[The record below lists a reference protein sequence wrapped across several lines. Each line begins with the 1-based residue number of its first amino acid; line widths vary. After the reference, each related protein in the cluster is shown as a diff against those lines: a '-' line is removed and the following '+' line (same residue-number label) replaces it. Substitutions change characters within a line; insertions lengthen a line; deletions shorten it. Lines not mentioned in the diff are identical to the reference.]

1 MRRSKGQ
8 PIGEVIKE
16 LLKNYDITSKFN
28 EAHVITSWDK
38 LMGPSVTKYTVKIE
52 VEKRILF
59 VKLSNAALK
68 QELSYASQ
76 KIKKMMND
84 EVGEKYYLMFVFINT
99 LVR

>member
-16 LLKNYDITSKFN
+16 LLKNYDLTSKFN

-68 QELSYASQ
+68 QELSYARQ
-76 KIKKMMND
+76 KIKKC
-84 EVGEKYYLMFVFINT
+84 
-99 LVR
+99 

>member
-8 PIGEVIKE
+8 PIGEVIKD

-28 EAHVITSWDK
+28 EAHVVTSWDK
-38 LMGPSVTKYTVKIE
+38 LMGPSVTKYTIKIE

-68 QELSYASQ
+68 QELSYSRE
-76 KIKKMMND
+76 KIKKMLND
-84 EVGEKYYLMFVFINT
+84 EVGEEVL
-99 LVR
+99 LDVRIY

>member
-1 MRRSKGQ
+1 LRRSKEQ

-16 LLKNYDITSKFN
+16 LLNNYDITSKFN

-68 QELSYASQ
+68 QELSYARQ
-76 KIKKMMND
+76 KIKKMLND
-84 EVGEKYYLMFVFINT
+84 EVGEEVL
-99 LVR
+99 LDVRIY

>member
-68 QELSYASQ
+68 QELSYARE
-76 KIKKMMND
+76 KIKKMLND
-84 EVGEKYYLMFVFINT
+84 EVGKEVL
-99 LVR
+99 LDVRIY

>member
-1 MRRSKGQ
+1 MRRSKEQ

-16 LLKNYDITSKFN
+16 LLKNYDIKSKFN

-59 VKLSNAALK
+59 VKLNNAALK
-68 QELSYASQ
+68 QELSYARQ
-76 KIKKMMND
+76 KIKKMLND
-84 EVGEKYYLMFVFINT
+84 EIGEEVL
-99 LVR
+99 LDVRIY

>member
-1 MRRSKGQ
+1 MRRSNGQ
-8 PIGEVIKE
+8 PLEEVIKE
-16 LLKNYDITSKFN
+16 LLKNYDIKSKFN

-68 QELSYASQ
+68 QELSYARQ
-76 KIKKMMND
+76 KIKKMLND
-84 EVGEKYYLMFVFINT
+84 EVGEEVL
-99 LVR
+99 LDVRIY

>member
-28 EAHVITSWDK
+28 EAHVMTSWDT

-68 QELSYASQ
+68 QELSYARQ
-76 KIKKMMND
+76 KIKKMLND
-84 EVGEKYYLMFVFINT
+84 EVGEEVL
-99 LVR
+99 LDVRIY

>member
-68 QELSYASQ
+68 QELSYARE
-76 KIKKMMND
+76 KIKKNA
-84 EVGEKYYLMFVFINT
+84 E
-99 LVR
+99 

>member
-8 PIGEVIKE
+8 PVGEVIKE

-68 QELSYASQ
+68 QALSYVRQ
-76 KIKKMMND
+76 KIKKMLND
-84 EVGEKYYLMFVFINT
+84 EVGEEVL
-99 LVR
+99 LDVRIY

>member
-16 LLKNYDITSKFN
+16 LLKNYDITSKFK

-59 VKLSNAALK
+59 DKLSNAALK
-68 QELSYASQ
+68 QELSYARE
-76 KIKKMMND
+76 KIKKMLND
-84 EVGEKYYLMFVFINT
+84 EVGEEVL
-99 LVR
+99 LDVRIY

>member
-28 EAHVITSWDK
+28 EVHVITLWDK

-68 QELSYASQ
+68 QELSYARE
-76 KIKKMMND
+76 KIKKMLND
-84 EVGEKYYLMFVFINT
+84 EVGEEVL
-99 LVR
+99 LDVRIY

>member
-1 MRRSKGQ
+1 MRKSKEQ

-38 LMGPSVTKYTVKIE
+38 LMGPAVSKYTVKIE

-68 QELSYASQ
+68 QELSYARQ
-76 KIKKMMND
+76 KIKKMLND
-84 EVGEKYYLMFVFINT
+84 EVGEEVL
-99 LVR
+99 LDVRIY

>member
-68 QELSYASQ
+68 QELTYARQ
-76 KIKKMMND
+76 KIKKMLND
-84 EVGEKYYLMFVFINT
+84 EVGEEVL
-99 LVR
+99 LDVRIY

>member
-8 PIGEVIKE
+8 PVGEVIKE

-68 QELSYASQ
+68 QELSYARE
-76 KIKKMMND
+76 KIKKILND
-84 EVGEKYYLMFVFINT
+84 EVGVEVL
-99 LVR
+99 LDVRIY

>member
-1 MRRSKGQ
+1 MRRSKEQ

-16 LLKNYDITSKFN
+16 LLKNYDLTSKFN

-38 LMGPSVTKYTVKIE
+38 LMGPSVTKFTVKIE

-68 QELSYASQ
+68 QELSYARQ
-76 KIKKMMND
+76 KIKKMLND
-84 EVGEKYYLMFVFINT
+84 DVGEEILLDIRIY
-99 LVR
+99 

>member
-1 MRRSKGQ
+1 MRRSKEQ

-16 LLKNYDITSKFN
+16 LLKNYDIKSKFN

-68 QELSYASQ
+68 QELSYARQ
-76 KIKKMMND
+76 KIKKMLND
-84 EVGEKYYLMFVFINT
+84 EVGEEVL
-99 LVR
+99 LDVRIY

>member
-68 QELSYASQ
+68 QELSYARQ
-76 KIKKMMND
+76 KIKKMLND
-84 EVGEKYYLMFVFINT
+84 EVGEEVLID
-99 LVR
+99 VRIY

>member
-68 QELSYASQ
+68 QELSYARQ
-76 KIKKMMND
+76 KIKKMLND
-84 EVGEKYYLMFVFINT
+84 EVGEEL
-99 LVR
+99 LLDVRIY

>member
-68 QELSYASQ
+68 QELSYARE
-76 KIKKMMND
+76 KIKKMLND
-84 EVGEKYYLMFVFINT
+84 EVGEEL
-99 LVR
+99 LLDVRIY

>member
-68 QELSYASQ
+68 QELSYARE

-84 EVGEKYYLMFVFINT
+84 EVGEEVLMD
-99 LVR
+99 VRIY

>member
-1 MRRSKGQ
+1 MRRSKEQ
-8 PIGEVIKE
+8 PVGEVIKE

-52 VEKRILF
+52 VEKGILF

-68 QELSYASQ
+68 QELSYARQ
-76 KIKKMMND
+76 KIKKMLND
-84 EVGEKYYLMFVFINT
+84 EVGEEVL
-99 LVR
+99 LDVRIY